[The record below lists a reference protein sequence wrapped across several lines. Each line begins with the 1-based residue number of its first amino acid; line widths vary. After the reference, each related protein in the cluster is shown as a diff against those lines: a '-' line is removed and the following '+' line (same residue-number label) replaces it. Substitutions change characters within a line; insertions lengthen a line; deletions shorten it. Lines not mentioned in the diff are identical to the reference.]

1 MYVHFDGGGVVAIFF
16 ERMAT
21 QDEELSG
28 FDVQA
33 PLLARVRQLVSL
45 VLELA
50 RLLAVDFRFH
60 KTATTKKIIKRLRL
74 RKWTSDISRF

>member
-16 ERMAT
+16 ERVAT

-28 FDVQA
+28 FDVQS

-50 RLLAVDFRFH
+50 RLLAVDFRFR
-60 KTATTKKIIKRLRL
+60 KTAKNKKYINK
-74 RKWTSDISRF
+74 KSHSSGISLS